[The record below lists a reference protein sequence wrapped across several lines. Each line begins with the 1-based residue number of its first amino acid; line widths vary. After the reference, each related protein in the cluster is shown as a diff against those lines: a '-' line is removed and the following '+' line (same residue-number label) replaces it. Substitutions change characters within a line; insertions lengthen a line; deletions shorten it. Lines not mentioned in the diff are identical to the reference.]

1 MKSLLKPLLL
11 SISIS
16 ATLFISSCG
25 KDDDSGPSYDFI
37 NQNLQGT
44 IDGHVFTY
52 GEGTV
57 ETTTFEGEEQL
68 SFDLYHSNEDITDVC
83 DFFSFG
89 DEVSVFFFMPAEV
102 GLYELSLNFSDFSGR
117 TVTLFNP
124 DGAVNN
130 IASIGAVEILTI
142 TETEVT
148 GRMDATLDGEN
159 TVNGNF
165 TAVFCPEN

>member
-1 MKSLLKPLLL
+1 MKNSLKLLL
-11 SISIS
+11 LTTGLSLIS
-16 ATLFISSCG
+16 LISSCK
-25 KDDDSGPSYDFI
+25 KDDESGPSYEFI

-44 IDGHVFTY
+44 IDGFAYTY
-52 GEGTV
+52 GEGSV
-57 ETTTFEGEEQL
+57 ETTTRDGEGYL
-68 SFDLYHSNEDITDVC
+68 SFDLYHSSEDITDIC
-83 DFFSFG
+83 DFFGFG
-89 DEVSVFFFMPAEV
+89 NEVSVFFSTPAEV
-102 GLYELSLNFSDFSGR
+102 GLYELSLDFSSFSGQ

-130 IASIGAVEILTI
+130 IASIGAVEILTV

-148 GRMDATLDGEN
+148 GRMDATLDAEN